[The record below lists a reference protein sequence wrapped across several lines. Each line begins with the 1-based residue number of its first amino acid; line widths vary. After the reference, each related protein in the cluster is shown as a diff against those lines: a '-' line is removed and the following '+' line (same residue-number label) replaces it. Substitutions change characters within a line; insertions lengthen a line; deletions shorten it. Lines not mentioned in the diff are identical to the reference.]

1 MARVLL
7 LNHNLVER
15 GAYFRARETALRFHR
30 VGHDVTFVCTGR
42 QYYRP
47 KVSNRARWTT
57 LQTANWHLIKLDDD
71 GLSPLGLAQRFTH
84 LGGKFDLIYT
94 FSHKPVD
101 LFPAQ
106 WLRTHG
112 GFWLADWCDLW
123 SSDGGIYDYSQWGR
137 PMPPQYRDWRAPF
150 MRATD
155 RWEQRLEE
163 RLVRNADAVTII
175 SSWMRTRTRA
185 LGVADEDVHLY
196 VSGADTRRVSVLD
209 RSEARRALGL
219 DPDAPVVGYVANYTM
234 DNMLMDEALARVWR
248 AEPRM
253 RFLAAGARF
262 WGERSPVAK
271 AHERG
276 LVIDRGRVP
285 FSEVP
290 QILAAADV
298 LVLPMRDTNFNWS
311 RWPHKCG
318 DYMASGR
325 PIAMTRIGDMPDV
338 IERHRIGAVGEPT
351 PAGLA
356 DSIVQLL
363 RTPADERAAMGVRAR
378 ALAENEFSWDRQ
390 FAALVRYLRG
400 KGVPV

>member
-1 MARVLL
+1 LARVLL

-30 VGHDVTFVCTGR
+30 LGHDVTFVCTGK

-47 KVSNRARWTT
+47 KIARRPRWTT
-57 LQTANWHLIKLDDD
+57 LHTANWHLIKLDDD

-84 LGGKFDLIYT
+84 LGGEFDLIYT

-106 WLRTHG
+106 WLRRHG

-123 SSDGGIYDYSQWGR
+123 SSDGGIYDYSQWGK
-137 PMPPQYRDWRAPF
+137 PLPPQYRDWRAPF

-163 RLVRNADAVTII
+163 RLVRSADAITII
-175 SSWMRTRTRA
+175 SSWMRGRTRA

-209 RSEARRALGL
+209 KHAARRALGL
-219 DPDAPVVGYVANYTM
+219 PLDAPVVGYVANYTM
-234 DNMLMDEALARVWR
+234 DNMLMDDALARVWR
-248 AEPRM
+248 AVPDM

-262 WGERSPVAK
+262 WGERTPVAA
-271 AHERG
+271 AHKRG
-276 LVIDRGRVP
+276 LVVDRGRVP
-285 FSEVP
+285 FAEIP

-298 LVLPMRDTNFNWS
+298 LMLPMRDTNFNWS

-318 DYMASGR
+318 DYLAAGR

-338 IERHRIGAVGEPT
+338 IEKHRVGAVGDPT
-351 PAGLA
+351 SEGLA
-356 DSIVQLL
+356 GAVVDLL
-363 RTPADERAAMGVRAR
+363 RRPTELDAMGARAR
-378 ALAENEFSWDRQ
+378 GLAENEFSWDRQ
-390 FAALVRYLRG
+390 FAALIRFLRG
-400 KGVPV
+400 RGVRV